1 MKDIILNYIIQAFLG
16 GASGYITNDYAIN
29 MLFKEYTPLRIGGV
43 IKKTRNEFIANLSN
57 LIENDIISKD
67 KINEILH
74 DEKFNAKFEALTN
87 DFFTVFLYDSI
98 DSNNISDIRGIDS
111 TIQKTG
117 VFIEN
122 NITKYISELTCFFI
136 DNINIEE
143 VLTEKQLT
151 KITNSIISSITS
163 MIENTNFVD
172 EVLINLHNEISHIK
186 ITDIF
191 GDMEKSKKSIVSNV
205 LYELENIVNNNN
217 INDEILNIYKTTE
230 VNKALVAGK
239 EILYNK
245 KIKDIINLSEKEK
258 IKLSQFFL
266 DFINSHKGQNILY
279 EMSNSLFSYGKRC
292 DRSIFQILDTK
303 FEKSLKLY
311 LLDNIPI
318 LIEKL
323 VDWLNENSNNIDK
336 IINDSIDEVIEE
348 SDGLK
353 GKLLSTIKDSY
364 FNNLSSK
371 YNIVQKIIDY
381 VKSISEPEM
390 LSSSISTKIID
401 LLNNLSIK
409 EIVIETENNSIDS
422 TKTTIFI
429 TNYINNNFEV
439 IFNQLLYYILESQV
453 KDFLPTKLLSKK
465 TIDNLIIKSKKIIS
479 SKTFH
484 NNIENRVNIYFS
496 NIIMKSVGDLLN
508 EEKFKNNI
516 HKIKN
521 IFVTQLNENSKE
533 IQKLIEINIVNKVD
547 FNKKL
552 DNPVIHEFLINTIN
566 KKYHSES
573 NKIKEKNISLLVDK
587 LNSID
592 NLNKN
597 STKALQNYIINNM
610 DKILE
615 GSVKN
620 IVAENLNKLNDD
632 ELVDFANDFI
642 GRELKPIMYFG
653 GILGV
658 VAGIVLAT
666 FRNIPPNPGDINIIN
681 MITYALVGFSTNAI
695 AINMIFRP
703 YKEKKM
709 LSKLPFLKN
718 FSLGYIIKNQ
728 KVFAKNTAFYIENNL
743 LSKKSINEL
752 FIKNDQKIRSSLT
765 SSISANDYE
774 ILNKLLVN
782 NKDNIVNKTYM
793 FTRDLIL
800 NNQNSIGNFT
810 YNEIS
815 KIKLSSLLT
824 DSNISNLSA
833 ISTDLLL
840 DNQNKI
846 GNLLY
851 SNSISYLDSMKFK
864 NKINISVSKKVNK
877 HYSKTYEFLDNP
889 MKIKNSLLKHN
900 NKYQTFINRPLSEI
914 ISTETTEEL
923 ILIVNN
929 KIHEM
934 LISENYR
941 ENITNVII
949 KLFNNYFQKNKNF
962 EDLFDGK
969 LKNYIN
975 SKVPIL
981 LDKLSLSIKNNV
993 ITKKDSISMK
1003 VKVEIKNHLGVFE
1016 KGMYSLIGGDE
1027 LIDKLINKIIVD
1039 KIPEFMDDKE
1049 NEVLHI
1055 VSNLLDD
1062 KLYKSKVDNLHNFL
1076 NKIQI
1081 KNMIDNYLS
1090 DSENV
1095 NNIEDKLKLVI
1106 KETIFKIEKVNLNSL
1121 LKFMSL
1127 NDFNNIFNL
1136 YENELKVIFSYLSE
1150 SLKNNK
1156 EEIITA
1162 VDRTANFI
1170 VEEFYKSCSFKEI
1183 FRDITEEDLN
1193 TIVNNL
1199 IIILNKND
1207 NLQNSISFLIKGYK
1221 EYVSQNN
1228 LSEFIDKDKFM
1239 KSTELF
1245 IMKFLNNPK
1254 TEIHLKNIYSSIL
1267 NEATNC
1273 NFNFIDEKTKFYFL
1287 NAFVISSI
1295 NSIRNNL
1302 DELLKSIEFDKIARE
1317 EIENMEPKKIHEMF
1331 NSFADKY
1338 FKKLM
1343 LYGLGGFVF
1352 GINMYVGFTVT
1363 MLKAIGRKFK
1373 M

>member
-1 MKDIILNYIIQAFLG
+1 MMKDIIFNYIIQAFLG

-29 MLFKEYTPLRIGGV
+29 MLFKEYTPLKIGGV
-43 IKKTRNEFIANLSN
+43 IKKTRNEFIDNLSN
-57 LIENDIISKD
+57 IIENDIISKD

-87 DFFTVFLYDSI
+87 DFFTIFLYDSI
-98 DSNNISDIRGIDS
+98 ENNSISDIRGIDS

-117 VFIEN
+117 EFLEN
-122 NITKYISELTCFFI
+122 NITKFLSELIYFFI

-143 VLTEKQLT
+143 VFTEEQLT

-163 MIENTNFVD
+163 MIENSDFVD
-172 EVLINLHNEISHIK
+172 EVLNNLYNEISHIK
-186 ITDIF
+186 IANIL
-191 GDMEKSKKSIVSNV
+191 GNLEKSKKNIVSNI

-217 INDEILNIYKTTE
+217 INDKILNIYKTTE

-239 EILYNK
+239 EIFYNK
-245 KIKDIINLSEKEK
+245 KIKDIINLSEEEK
-258 IKLSQFFL
+258 IKLSQLFV

-279 EMSNSLFSYGKRC
+279 EMSNSLFLYGEKC
-292 DRSIFQILDTK
+292 DKSIFQILDAN

-311 LLDNIPI
+311 LLENIPI
-318 LIEKL
+318 LTEKL
-323 VDWLNENSNNIDK
+323 IEWLNENNNNIDK
-336 IINDSIDEVIEE
+336 IINNSIDEVIEE

-371 YNIVQKIIDY
+371 YNIVQKVIDY

-390 LSSSISTKIID
+390 LSSSISAKIIN

-409 EIVIETENNSIDS
+409 EIVAEAENNSIDS
-422 TKTTIFI
+422 IKTTIFI
-429 TNYINNNFEV
+429 TNYINSHFEV
-439 IFNQLLYYILESQV
+439 VFNQLLYYILESQV
-453 KDFLPTKLLSKK
+453 KDFLPKELLSKK
-465 TIDNLIIKSKKIIS
+465 TITNLITKSKKIIS
-479 SKTFH
+479 SNYFH
-484 NNIENRVNIYFS
+484 NNIENKVNIYLS
-496 NIIMKSVGDLLN
+496 NITNKSVGDLLN

-516 HKIKN
+516 HEIKN
-521 IFVTQLNENSKE
+521 IFITQLNENSSE
-533 IQKLIEINIVNKVD
+533 IKKLIKNNIIKID

-552 DNPVIHEFLINTIN
+552 DNPVIHELLINNIN

-573 NKIKEKNISLLVDK
+573 NKIKEKNMSLLIDK

-658 VAGIVLAT
+658 VAGIILAA
-666 FRNIPPNPGDINIIN
+666 FQNVPLNPGHINIIN

-695 AINMIFRP
+695 AINMIFKP
-703 YKEKKM
+703 YKEKKI

-728 KVFAKNTAFYIENNL
+728 KIFAKNTAFYIENNL

-752 FIKNDQKIRSSLT
+752 FIKNEQKIRSSLT
-765 SSISANDYE
+765 SSISANNYE
-774 ILNKLLVN
+774 VLNKLLVN
-782 NKDNIVNKTYM
+782 NKNNIINKTYM

-815 KIKLSSLLT
+815 NIKLSSLLT

-840 DNQNKI
+840 DNQKKI

-851 SNSISYLDSMKFK
+851 SNSISYLDSSKFK
-864 NKINISVSKKVNK
+864 NKINISVSKKFNK
-877 HYSKTYEFLDNP
+877 HYNKTYEFLDNP
-889 MKIKNSLLKHN
+889 MKIKNSLLKYN
-900 NKYQTFINRPLSEI
+900 NKYQAYINRPLSEI
-914 ISTETTEEL
+914 ISTETNEEL

-929 KIHEM
+929 KIHEI

-962 EDLFDGK
+962 EDLFEGK

-975 SKVPIL
+975 SKVPML

-993 ITKKDSISMK
+993 ITKKDSISTK
-1003 VKVEIKNHLGVFE
+1003 VKIEIKNHLGVLE

-1027 LIDKLINKIIVD
+1027 LIDKLMNKIIVN

-1055 VSNLLDD
+1055 VYNLLND

-1081 KNMIDNYLS
+1081 KSIIDNYLS
-1090 DSENV
+1090 DLDNV
-1095 NNIEDKLKLVI
+1095 KNIEDKLKLII
-1106 KETIFKIEKVNLNSL
+1106 KETVFKIEKVNLNSL

-1127 NDFNNIFNL
+1127 NDINNTFTL
-1136 YENELKVIFSYLSE
+1136 YKDELKVIFSYLSE

-1156 EEIITA
+1156 EEIIAA
-1162 VDRTANFI
+1162 VDRTTNFI
-1170 VEEFYKSCSFKEI
+1170 VEEFYKSCSFKKI
-1183 FRDITEEDLN
+1183 FKDVTEEDIN
-1193 TIVNNL
+1193 IIVNNL

-1207 NLQNSISFLIKGYK
+1207 NLQNSFSFLIKEYK

-1228 LSEFIDKDKFM
+1228 LSEFIDKDEFM

-1245 IMKFLNNPK
+1245 VMKLLNNPK
-1254 TEIHLKNIYSSIL
+1254 TEIHLKNFYSSLL
-1267 NEATNC
+1267 NESTNC
-1273 NFNFIDEKTKFYFL
+1273 NFSFIDEKTKSYFL
-1287 NAFVISSI
+1287 NIFVNSSI
-1295 NSIRNNL
+1295 NSVRNNI
-1302 DELLKSIEFDKIARE
+1302 DELLKSIELDKIARE

-1363 MLKAIGRKFK
+1363 ILKVIGGKFK